1 MVTVSR
7 ITWLVEKGV
16 GIKIKE
22 KDLAFCRGLESQR
35 KYKKAIFG
43 SGFLTSHAVAAEIKA
58 AEIKAAEIKAA
69 VDVIE
74 WELSDSEMK
83 IIETLT

>member
-58 AEIKAAEIKAA
+58 AEIKAA